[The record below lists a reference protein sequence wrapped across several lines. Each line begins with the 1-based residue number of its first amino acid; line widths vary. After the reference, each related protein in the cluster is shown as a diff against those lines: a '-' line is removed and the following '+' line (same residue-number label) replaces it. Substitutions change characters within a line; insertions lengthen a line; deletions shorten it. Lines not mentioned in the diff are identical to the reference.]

1 MTWGSV
7 YAGCSLMCWSYMT
20 ETWVA
25 DCAYQKYS
33 LCRLSGGFPVVFI
46 VCSSFHQS
54 KCDVFLFSRWSAKLW
69 HWKIPSGLNTFC
81 RCCAAFFFFFPHAS
95 CYLTLAFTATLSLPP
110 QHRLRCVNASSRE
123 FYRRK
128 RNLKRNPQKWHPW
141 TENGA
146 RYVSLSATYFTCL
159 LIKKNKKKSPQGTKG
174 EVCVVGTG
182 RKHSWFLCCE
192 KSEKEKN
199 VVPCKVLGTVAKFS
213 LCRSTRR
220 SQVCQVRVLCLCS

>member
-1 MTWGSV
+1 MTCGSV

-69 HWKIPSGLNTFC
+69 HWKIPSGSNTFC
-81 RCCAAFFFFFPHAS
+81 RCCAAFFFFFSPHAS

-146 RYVSLSATYFTCL
+146 RYVSLSATYLTCL
-159 LIKKNKKKSPQGTKG
+159 LIKKNNNNK
-174 EVCVVGTG
+174 
-182 RKHSWFLCCE
+182 
-192 KSEKEKN
+192 
-199 VVPCKVLGTVAKFS
+199 VPP
-213 LCRSTRR
+213 RY
-220 SQVCQVRVLCLCS
+220 